1 MIWKERM
8 SAHERLLTTEAGERT
23 DEKHGT
29 RHSHKFVESTTID
42 ANRGSNKQ
50 TNKLTNMTVPHAIA
64 VTYREL
70 YSEPANNP
78 FGLEEAGKDSGYEA
92 VYEVWRETSGAL
104 EVDVLLQNI
113 LADCSRT
120 IGGIGVFVLDGT
132 SSSGVLEVL
141 HGVSIYPG
149 VPGKARD
156 CMKIFASLG
165 DVEGVDVAT
174 VAFDSKQLSITLDV
188 LVPGSINRTL
198 QLLVN

>member
-1 MIWKERM
+1 M
-8 SAHERLLTTEAGERT
+8 A
-23 DEKHGT
+23 
-29 RHSHKFVESTTID
+29 
-42 ANRGSNKQ
+42 
-50 TNKLTNMTVPHAIA
+50 VPHAIA
-64 VTYREL
+64 ITYREF

-92 VYEVWRETSGAL
+92 VYEVWRATSGAF

-132 SSSGVLEVL
+132 SSTGVLEVL

-149 VPGKARD
+149 VPGQARD
-156 CMKIFASLG
+156 RMKIFASLG

-174 VAFDSKQLSITLDV
+174 VAYNSKQLSITPDV
-188 LVPGSINRTL
+188 LVPGSIDRNL
-198 QLLVN
+198 QLLAEVMSFICASVVNHDITKVMGQ